1 MSLVKCPECNKE
13 ISDKAKCCPNCGY
26 ELPKQEHIYQGIYCP
41 KCLKSVFRTD
51 EYERCPLCKVEM
63 INSIQGTFKEV
74 YGYGDNHPELKNSP
88 EFDEQ
93 AYQRRINWVPI
104 EYGNDSNNKPKC
116 PSCQSTNLS
125 KISSVGK
132 AAKIG
137 LFGLFGAGDIGKTYK
152 CNNCGVRF

>member
-1 MSLVKCPECNKE
+1 MSLINCPECNQE
-13 ISDKAKCCPNCGY
+13 ISDKAKCCPHCGY
-26 ELPKQEHIYQGIYCP
+26 ELPTQERIYQGIYCT
-41 KCLKSVFRTD
+41 KCLDSRYQINENEK
-51 EYERCPLCKVEM
+51 CWLCKIEMTESIKGTLYEVEH
-63 INSIQGTFKEV
+63 
-74 YGYGDNHPELKNSP
+74 YGDNHPELKDSP

-137 LFGLFGAGDIGKTYK
+137 LFGIFGAGDIGKTYR
-152 CNNCGVRF
+152 CNNCGVKF